1 MVKQAKNVT
10 SSLPQKGALRASLL
24 RCALGGLLL
33 VFLAVANVL
42 WGSLDIPIAD
52 VWRILLGKEPAGHHA
67 WSFIIWQGRVP
78 QMLTALLTGA
88 SLGTCGL
95 LLQTALRNPLAGPS
109 ILGIDSGAN
118 LGVAIVLLLLGGTAS
133 IGSLQLGGH
142 LLVVV
147 AAMMGALSIMALL
160 MMLSRILRSQ
170 VMLLI
175 TGVVISYVTGS
186 IIQLLNY
193 SATEQG
199 VFSFVIW
206 GMGNFASVG
215 IERLPV
221 FCLLSLVGL
230 VLALLLIKPLD
241 ALLLGD
247 RYAENLGVRIG
258 YVRQMLLLVTGLL
271 TATTTAF
278 CGPISFIGLA
288 VPHLA
293 RLSIGTSSHRILM
306 PATML
311 IGANLA
317 LACNLLST
325 LPRDGSIIPISVIT
339 PLIGAPVVLHVILK
353 NKNN

>member
-1 MVKQAKNVT
+1 MFNGQWSMVRQMAKYK
-10 SSLPQKGALRASLL
+10 LKAL
-24 RCALGGLLL
+24 ALAM
-33 VFLAVANVL
+33 VFLSVANVL
-42 WGSLDIPIAD
+42 WGSLDIPVKD
-52 VWRILLGKEPAGHHA
+52 VWQILCGNEIEGHPA
-67 WSFIIWQGRVP
+67 WSIIVLQGRVP
-78 QMLTALLTGA
+78 QMLTALLTGTA
-88 SLGTCGL
+88 LGTCGL
-95 LLQTALRNPLAGPS
+95 LLQTAFRNPLAGPS

-118 LGVAIVLLLLGGTAS
+118 LGVAIVLLLLGGSAS
-133 IGSLQLGGH
+133 IGSLALGGH

-147 AAMMGALSIMALL
+147 AAMVGALSIMALL
-160 MMLSRILRSQ
+160 MILSRLLRSQ

-175 TGVVISYVTGS
+175 TGVIISYVTGS

-221 FCLLSLVGL
+221 FCALSCIGL
-230 VLALLLIKPLD
+230 FLALLLIKPLD

-247 RYAENLGVRIG
+247 RYAENLGIKIG
-258 YVRQMLLLVTGLL
+258 RVRQMLLLVTGLL

-293 RLSIGTSSHRILM
+293 RLTLGTSYHRMLM

-311 IGANLA
+311 IGADLA
-317 LACNLLST
+317 LVCNLLST
-325 LPRDGSIIPISVIT
+325 LPRDGSLIPISVIT

-353 NKNN
+353 QRN

>member
-1 MVKQAKNVT
+1 MKDKYK
-10 SSLPQKGALRASLL
+10 LKL
-24 RCALGGLLL
+24 
-33 VFLAVANVL
+33 LAVAMVLLSIANVL
-42 WGSLDIPIAD
+42 WGSLDIPVKD
-52 VWRILLGKEPAGHHA
+52 VWQILCGKEIDGHPA
-67 WSFIIWQGRVP
+67 WSIIVLQGRIP
-78 QMLTALLTGA
+78 QMLTALFTGTA
-88 SLGTCGL
+88 LGTCGL
-95 LLQTALRNPLAGPS
+95 LLQTAFRNPLAGPS
-109 ILGIDSGAN
+109 ILGIDAGAN
-118 LGVAIVLLLLGGTAS
+118 LGVAIVLLLLSGTAT
-133 IGSLQLGGH
+133 IGSLTIGGH
-142 LLVVV
+142 LLVVT
-147 AAMMGALSIMALL
+147 AAMIGALAIMALL
-160 MMLSRILRSQ
+160 MLLSRLLRSQ

-175 TGVVISYVTGS
+175 TGVIISYVTSS

-199 VFSFVIW
+199 VHSFVIW

-221 FCLLSLVGL
+221 FLVLSAIGLL
-230 VLALLLIKPLD
+230 LALLLIKPLD

-247 RYAENLGVRIG
+247 RYAENLGIRIG
-258 YVRQMLLLVTGLL
+258 RVRQMLLLVTGLL

-278 CGPISFIGLA
+278 CGPIAFIGLA

-293 RLSIGTSSHRILM
+293 RLSLGTAWHKTLM

-317 LACNLLST
+317 LVCNLLST

-353 NKNN
+353 QKS

>member
-1 MVKQAKNVT
+1 MTNKTNAMKVRT
-10 SSLPQKGALRASLL
+10 SF
-24 RCALGGLLL
+24 LLL
-33 VFLAVANVL
+33 GILMVLLSIANVL
-42 WGSLDIPIAD
+42 WGSLHIPAGD
-52 VWRILLGKEPAGHHA
+52 VWQILCGNDVEGHPA
-67 WSFIIWQGRVP
+67 WPVIVLQGRVP
-78 QMLTALLTGA
+78 QTVTALLTGSA
-88 SLGTCGL
+88 LGTCGL
-95 LLQTALRNPLAGPS
+95 LLQTAFRNPLAGPS

-118 LGVAIVLLLLGGTAS
+118 LGVAVVLLLLGGTAS
-133 IGSLQLGGH
+133 FGSLTVSGH
-142 LLVVV
+142 LLVVT
-147 AAMMGALSIMALL
+147 AAMAGALSIMALL
-160 MMLSRILRSQ
+160 MILSRVLRSG

-175 TGVVISYVTGS
+175 TGVIISYVTGS

-199 VFSFVIW
+199 VHNFVIW

-221 FCLLSLVGL
+221 FCALSGAGLL
-230 VLALLLIKPLD
+230 LALLLVKPLD

-247 RYAENLGVRIG
+247 RYAENLGIRISR
-258 YVRQMLLLVTGLL
+258 VRQMLLLVTGLL

-293 RLSIGTSSHRILM
+293 RLALGTSYHRTLL

-311 IGANLA
+311 IGADLA
-317 LACNLLST
+317 LVCNLIST
-325 LPRDGSIIPISVIT
+325 LPRDGSLIPISVIT

-353 NKNN
+353 SNRI

>member
-1 MVKQAKNVT
+1 MKDKYKLKLLTVLMV
-10 SSLPQKGALRASLL
+10 LL
-24 RCALGGLLL
+24 SI
-33 VFLAVANVL
+33 ANVL
-42 WGSLDIPIAD
+42 WGSLDIPVGD
-52 VWRILLGKEPAGHHA
+52 VWQILCGNEVEGHPA
-67 WSFIIWQGRVP
+67 WSIIVLQGRVP
-78 QMLTALLTGA
+78 QMVTAMLTGTA
-88 SLGTCGL
+88 LGTCGL
-95 LLQTALRNPLAGPS
+95 LLQTAFRNPLAGPS

-133 IGSLQLGGH
+133 IGNLALGGH
-142 LLVVV
+142 LLVVI
-147 AAMMGALSIMALL
+147 AAMVGALAIMALL
-160 MMLSRILRSQ
+160 MILSKLLRSQ

-175 TGVVISYVTGS
+175 TGVIISYVTGS

-199 VFSFVIW
+199 VHSFVIW

-221 FCLLSLVGL
+221 FCALSFLGLL
-230 VLALLLIKPLD
+230 LATLLIKPLD

-258 YVRQMLLLVTGLL
+258 RIRQMLLIVTGLL

-293 RLSIGTSSHRILM
+293 RLALGTSYHRTLM

-353 NKNN
+353 QKNN

>member
-1 MVKQAKNVT
+1 MV
-10 SSLPQKGALRASLL
+10 LL
-24 RCALGGLLL
+24 SI
-33 VFLAVANVL
+33 ANVL
-42 WGSLDIPIAD
+42 WGSLDIPVKD
-52 VWRILLGKEPAGHHA
+52 VWQILCGNEVEGHPA
-67 WSFIIWQGRVP
+67 WSIIILQGRIP
-78 QMLTALLTGA
+78 QMLTALLTGTA
-88 SLGTCGL
+88 LGTCGL
-95 LLQTALRNPLAGPS
+95 LLQTAFRNPLAGPS

-133 IGSLQLGGH
+133 IGSLALGGH

-147 AAMMGALSIMALL
+147 AAMVGALSIMALL
-160 MMLSRILRSQ
+160 MILSRLLRSQ

-175 TGVVISYVTGS
+175 TGVIISYVTGS

-221 FCLLSLVGL
+221 FCVLSFVGL
-230 VLALLLIKPLD
+230 FLALLLIKPLD

-247 RYAENLGVRIG
+247 RYAENLGIRIG
-258 YVRQMLLLVTGLL
+258 RVRQMLLLVTGLL

-293 RLSIGTSSHRILM
+293 RLTLGTSYHQTLM

-317 LACNLLST
+317 LLCNLLST
-325 LPRDGSIIPISVIT
+325 LPRDGSLIPISVIT
-339 PLIGAPVVLHVILK
+339 PLIGAPVVLHVILRQK
-353 NKNN
+353 SN

>member
-1 MVKQAKNVT
+1 MKAEYKLKLLAVAMV
-10 SSLPQKGALRASLL
+10 LL
-24 RCALGGLLL
+24 S
-33 VFLAVANVL
+33 VANVL
-42 WGSLDIPIAD
+42 WGSLDIPVSD
-52 VWRILLGKEPAGHHA
+52 VWRILCGGEVEGHPA
-67 WSFIIWQGRVP
+67 WSIIVLQGRIP
-78 QMLTALLTGA
+78 QMLTALLTGTA
-88 SLGTCGL
+88 LGTCGL
-95 LLQTALRNPLAGPS
+95 LLQTAFRNPLAGPS

-133 IGSLQLGGH
+133 IGSLTLGGH

-147 AAMMGALSIMALL
+147 AAMVGALAIMALL
-160 MMLSRILRSQ
+160 MILSRLLRSQ

-175 TGVVISYVTGS
+175 TGVIISYVTGS

-199 VFSFVIW
+199 VHSFVIW

-221 FCLLSLVGL
+221 FCALSCLGL
-230 VLALLLIKPLD
+230 FLALLLIKPLD

-247 RYAENLGVRIG
+247 HYAENLGIRIG
-258 YVRQMLLLVTGLL
+258 RVRQMLLLVTGLL

-293 RLSIGTSSHRILM
+293 RLTLGTSYHRTLM

-311 IGANLA
+311 VGANLA

-353 NKNN
+353 QKNN

>member
-1 MVKQAKNVT
+1 MKPKYRLKLLALAMV
-10 SSLPQKGALRASLL
+10 LL
-24 RCALGGLLL
+24 S
-33 VFLAVANVL
+33 VANVL
-42 WGSLDIPIAD
+42 WGSLDIPVRD
-52 VWRILLGKEPAGHHA
+52 VWSILCGEEVKGHPA
-67 WSFIIWQGRVP
+67 WSIIVLQGRVP
-78 QMLTALLTGA
+78 QMLTALLTGTA
-88 SLGTCGL
+88 LGTCGL
-95 LLQTALRNPLAGPS
+95 LLQTAFRNPLAGPS

-133 IGSLQLGGH
+133 IGSLSLSGH

-147 AAMMGALSIMALL
+147 AAMVGALSIMALL
-160 MMLSRILRSQ
+160 MVLSRLLRSQ

-175 TGVVISYVTGS
+175 TGVIISYVTGS

-221 FCLLSLVGL
+221 FCTLSCLGL
-230 VLALLLIKPLD
+230 FLALLLIKPLD

-247 RYAENLGVRIG
+247 RYAENLGIKIG
-258 YVRQMLLLVTGLL
+258 RVRQMLLLVTGLL

-293 RLSIGTSSHRILM
+293 RLSLGTSYHRVLM

-317 LACNLLST
+317 LICNLLST

-339 PLIGAPVVLHVILK
+339 PLIGAPVILHVILRVK
-353 NKNN
+353 N

>member
-1 MVKQAKNVT
+1 MKDKYK
-10 SSLPQKGALRASLL
+10 LKLL
-24 RCALGGLLL
+24 TVVLVLLS
-33 VFLAVANVL
+33 VANVL
-42 WGSLDIPIAD
+42 WGSLHIPIGD
-52 VWRILLGKEPAGHHA
+52 VWRILCGGEVEGHPA
-67 WSFIIWQGRVP
+67 WSIIVLQGRVP
-78 QMLTALLTGA
+78 QMLTALFTGSA
-88 SLGTCGL
+88 LGTCGL
-95 LLQTALRNPLAGPS
+95 LLQTAFRNPLAGPS

-133 IGSLQLGGH
+133 IGSLALGGH

-147 AAMMGALSIMALL
+147 AAMVGALAIMALL
-160 MMLSRILRSQ
+160 MILSKLLRSQ

-175 TGVVISYVTGS
+175 TGVIISYVTGS

-206 GMGNFASVG
+206 GMGNFSSVG
-215 IERLPV
+215 VERLPV
-221 FCLLSLVGL
+221 FCILSCVGL
-230 VLALLLIKPLD
+230 LLALLLIKPLD

-247 RYAENLGVRIG
+247 RYAENLGIRIG
-258 YVRQMLLLVTGLL
+258 RMRQMLLLVTGIL

-293 RLSIGTSSHRILM
+293 RLSLGTAWHRTLM

-325 LPRDGSIIPISVIT
+325 IPRDGSIIPISVIT

-353 NKNN
+353 QKNS

>member
-1 MVKQAKNVT
+1 MAKYKLKALALLMV
-10 SSLPQKGALRASLL
+10 LL
-24 RCALGGLLL
+24 SI
-33 VFLAVANVL
+33 ANVL
-42 WGSLDIPIAD
+42 WGSLDIPIKD
-52 VWRILLGKEPAGHHA
+52 VWQILCGNEVEGHPA
-67 WSFIIWQGRVP
+67 WSIIVLQGRVP
-78 QMLTALLTGA
+78 QMLTALLTGTA
-88 SLGTCGL
+88 LGTCGL
-95 LLQTALRNPLAGPS
+95 LLQTAFRNPLAGPS

-118 LGVAIVLLLLGGTAS
+118 LAVAIVLLLLGGTAS
-133 IGSLQLGGH
+133 IGNLTLGGH

-147 AAMMGALSIMALL
+147 AAMIGALAIMALL
-160 MMLSRILRSQ
+160 MVLSKLLRSQ

-175 TGVVISYVTGS
+175 TGVIISYVTGS

-199 VFSFVIW
+199 VHSFVIW

-221 FCLLSLVGL
+221 FCALSCLGL
-230 VLALLLIKPLD
+230 FLALLLIKPLD

-247 RYAENLGVRIG
+247 RYAENLGIRIG
-258 YVRQMLLLVTGLL
+258 RVRQMLLLVTGLL

-293 RLSIGTSSHRILM
+293 RLTLGTSYHRTLM

-339 PLIGAPVVLHVILK
+339 PLIGAPVVLHVILRQK
-353 NKNN
+353 SN

>member
-1 MVKQAKNVT
+1 MKDKYK
-10 SSLPQKGALRASLL
+10 LKL
-24 RCALGGLLL
+24 
-33 VFLAVANVL
+33 LAVLMVLLSIANVL
-42 WGSLDIPIAD
+42 WGSLDIPIKD
-52 VWRILLGKEPAGHHA
+52 VWQILCGNEIEGHPA
-67 WSFIIWQGRVP
+67 WSIIVLQGRVP
-78 QMLTALLTGA
+78 QMLTALLTGTA
-88 SLGTCGL
+88 LGTCGL
-95 LLQTALRNPLAGPS
+95 LLQTAFRNPLAGPS

-133 IGSLQLGGH
+133 IGSLTIGGH

-147 AAMMGALSIMALL
+147 AAMVGALTIMALL
-160 MMLSRILRSQ
+160 MLLSRLLRSQ

-175 TGVVISYVTGS
+175 TGVIISYVTGS
-186 IIQLLNY
+186 VIQLLNY

-199 VFSFVIW
+199 VHSLVIW

-215 IERLPV
+215 IERLPI
-221 FCLLSLVGL
+221 FCTLSCIGLL
-230 VLALLLIKPLD
+230 LALLLIKPLD

-247 RYAENLGVRIG
+247 RYAENLGIRIG
-258 YVRQMLLLVTGLL
+258 RVRQMLLLVTGLL

-293 RLSIGTSSHRILM
+293 RLTLGTSYHRMLM

-311 IGANLA
+311 IGANLT

-353 NKNN
+353 NKAS

>member
-1 MVKQAKNVT
+1 MT
-10 SSLPQKGALRASLL
+10 PHPKGEAGR
-24 RCALGGLLL
+24 GPLLL
-33 VFLAVANVL
+33 LSVALVILAIANVL
-42 WGSLDIPIAD
+42 WGSLDIPVSE
-52 VWRILLGKEPAGHHA
+52 VWHIVCGGEVAEHPA
-67 WSFIIWQGRVP
+67 WSIIVLQGRVP

-88 SLGTCGL
+88 ALGTCGL
-95 LLQTALRNPLAGPS
+95 LLQTAFRNPLAGPS
-109 ILGIDSGAN
+109 ILGIDAGAN
-118 LGVAIVLLLLGGTAS
+118 LGVAIVLLLLSGTAS
-133 IGSLQLGGH
+133 IGSLTIGGH

-147 AAMMGALSIMALL
+147 AAMCGALAIMSLL
-160 MMLSRILRSQ
+160 MILSKVLRSQ

-175 TGVVISYVTGS
+175 TGVIISYVTSS

-199 VFSFVIW
+199 VHSFVIW

-215 IERLPV
+215 IERIPV
-221 FCLLSLVGL
+221 FCVLSGIGLL
-230 VLALLLIKPLD
+230 LALLLVKPLD

-247 RYAENLGVRIG
+247 RYAENLGIRIG
-258 YVRQMLLLVTGLL
+258 RMRQLLLLVTGLL

-293 RLSIGTSSHRILM
+293 RLTLGTAWHRTLL

-317 LACNLLST
+317 LVCNLLST

-339 PLIGAPVVLHVILK
+339 PLIGAPVILHVILK
-353 NKNN
+353 QKN

>member
-1 MVKQAKNVT
+1 MKDKYKLKLLTVLMV
-10 SSLPQKGALRASLL
+10 LL
-24 RCALGGLLL
+24 SI
-33 VFLAVANVL
+33 ANVL
-42 WGSLDIPIAD
+42 WGSLDIPVKD
-52 VWRILLGKEPAGHHA
+52 VWQILCGNEIEGHPA
-67 WSFIIWQGRVP
+67 WSIIVMQGRVP
-78 QMLTALLTGA
+78 QMLTALLTGTA
-88 SLGTCGL
+88 LGTCGL
-95 LLQTALRNPLAGPS
+95 LLQTAFRNPLAGPS

-133 IGSLQLGGH
+133 IGSLTIGGH
-142 LLVVV
+142 LLVVI
-147 AAMMGALSIMALL
+147 AAMVGALTIMALL
-160 MMLSRILRSQ
+160 MLLSRLLRSQ

-175 TGVVISYVTGS
+175 TGVIISYVTGS
-186 IIQLLNY
+186 VIQLLNY

-199 VFSFVIW
+199 VHSFVIW

-215 IERLPV
+215 IERLPI
-221 FCLLSLVGL
+221 FCTLSCIGLL
-230 VLALLLIKPLD
+230 LALLLIKPLD

-247 RYAENLGVRIG
+247 RYAENLGIRIG
-258 YVRQMLLLVTGLL
+258 RVRQMLLLVTGLL

-293 RLSIGTSSHRILM
+293 RLTLGTSYHRMLM

-353 NKNN
+353 NKAS

>member
-1 MVKQAKNVT
+1 MKDKYKLKLLTVLMV
-10 SSLPQKGALRASLL
+10 LL
-24 RCALGGLLL
+24 SI
-33 VFLAVANVL
+33 ANVL
-42 WGSLDIPIAD
+42 WGSLDIPVKD
-52 VWRILLGKEPAGHHA
+52 VWQILCGNEVEGHPA
-67 WSFIIWQGRVP
+67 WSIIILQGRIP
-78 QMLTALLTGA
+78 QMLTALLTGTT
-88 SLGTCGL
+88 LGTCGL
-95 LLQTALRNPLAGPS
+95 LLQTAFRNPLAGPS

-133 IGSLQLGGH
+133 IGSLALGGH

-147 AAMMGALSIMALL
+147 AAMVGALSIMALL
-160 MMLSRILRSQ
+160 MILSRLLRSQ

-175 TGVVISYVTGS
+175 TGVIISYVTGS

-206 GMGNFASVG
+206 GMGNVASVG

-221 FCLLSLVGL
+221 FCVLSFVGL
-230 VLALLLIKPLD
+230 FLALLLIKPLD

-247 RYAENLGVRIG
+247 RYAENLGIRIG
-258 YVRQMLLLVTGLL
+258 RVRQMLLLVTGLL

-293 RLSIGTSSHRILM
+293 RLTLGTSYHRTLM

-317 LACNLLST
+317 LLCNLLST
-325 LPRDGSIIPISVIT
+325 LPRDGSLIPISVIT
-339 PLIGAPVVLHVILK
+339 PLIGAPVVLHVILRQK
-353 NKNN
+353 SN

>member
-1 MVKQAKNVT
+1 MKD
-10 SSLPQKGALRASLL
+10 RA
-24 RCALGGLLL
+24 LL
-33 VFLAVANVL
+33 VLLAIALVLLAIANVL
-42 WGSLDIPIAD
+42 WGSLNIPVDD
-52 VWRILLGKEPAGHHA
+52 VWQILCGGEVEEHPA
-67 WSFIIWQGRVP
+67 WSIIILQGRVP
-78 QMLTALLTGA
+78 QMLTALLTGTA
-88 SLGTCGL
+88 LGTCGL
-95 LLQTALRNPLAGPS
+95 LLQTAFRNPLAGPS

-133 IGSLQLGGH
+133 IGNLALGGH
-142 LLVVV
+142 LLVVI
-147 AAMMGALSIMALL
+147 AAMLGALAIMALL
-160 MMLSRILRSQ
+160 MILSRLLRSQ

-175 TGVVISYVTGS
+175 TGVIISYVTGS

-215 IERLPV
+215 IERLPI
-221 FCLLSLVGL
+221 FCALACIGLL
-230 VLALLLIKPLD
+230 LALLLVKPLD

-247 RYAENLGVRIG
+247 RYAENLGIKIG
-258 YVRQMLLLVTGLL
+258 RMRQMLLLVTGLL

-293 RLSIGTSSHRILM
+293 RLTLGTAWHRTLL

-311 IGANLA
+311 IGANLT
-317 LACNLLST
+317 LVCNLLST
-325 LPRDGSIIPISVIT
+325 LPRDGNIIPISVIT
-339 PLIGAPVVLHVILK
+339 PLIGAPVILHVILRQVRS
-353 NKNN
+353 

>member
-1 MVKQAKNVT
+1 MNCKR
-10 SSLPQKGALRASLL
+10 L
-24 RCALGGLLL
+24 C
-33 VFLAVANVL
+33 FLASCLVLLAIANVL
-42 WGSLDIPIAD
+42 WGSLDIPVGD
-52 VWRILLGKEPAGHHA
+52 VWRILRGDEIEGHRA
-67 WSFIIWQGRVP
+67 WSIIVLQGRVP
-78 QMLTALLTGA
+78 QMVTALLTGTA
-88 SLGTCGL
+88 LGTCGL
-95 LLQTALRNPLAGPS
+95 LLQTAFRNPLAGPS

-118 LGVAIVLLLLGGTAS
+118 LGVAIVLLLLGGTVS
-133 IGSLQLGGH
+133 IGNLTLGGH
-142 LLVVV
+142 LLVIT
-147 AAMMGALSIMALL
+147 AAMAGALGIMALL
-160 MMLSRILRSQ
+160 MLLSRLLRSQ

-175 TGVVISYVTGS
+175 TGVIISYVTGS

-215 IERLPV
+215 VERMPI
-221 FCLLSLVGL
+221 FCALSCLGLL
-230 VLALLLIKPLD
+230 LALLLIKPLD

-247 RYAENLGVRIG
+247 RYAENLGIRIG
-258 YVRQMLLLVTGLL
+258 RVRQMLLLVTGLL

-293 RLSIGTSSHRILM
+293 RLALGTSYHRTLM

-317 LACNLLST
+317 LACNLISA
-325 LPRDGSIIPISVIT
+325 LPRDGSLIPISVIT

-353 NKNN
+353 SNKT

>member
-1 MVKQAKNVT
+1 MAKYK
-10 SSLPQKGALRASLL
+10 LK
-24 RCALGGLLL
+24 
-33 VFLAVANVL
+33 FLAIALILLSIANVL
-42 WGSLDIPIAD
+42 WGSLDIPVKD
-52 VWRILLGKEPAGHHA
+52 VWQILCGKEIEGHPA
-67 WSFIIWQGRVP
+67 WSIIVLQGRIP
-78 QMLTALLTGA
+78 QMLTALFTGTA
-88 SLGTCGL
+88 LGTCGL
-95 LLQTALRNPLAGPS
+95 LLQTAFRNPLAGPS
-109 ILGIDSGAN
+109 ILGIDAGAN
-118 LGVAIVLLLLGGTAS
+118 LGVAIVLLLLSGTAT
-133 IGSLQLGGH
+133 IGSLTIGGH
-142 LLVVV
+142 LLVVT
-147 AAMMGALSIMALL
+147 AAMIGALAIMALL
-160 MMLSRILRSQ
+160 MLLSKMLRSQ

-175 TGVVISYVTGS
+175 TGVIISYVTSS

-199 VFSFVIW
+199 VHSFVIW

-221 FCLLSLVGL
+221 FLVLSVIGLL
-230 VLALLLIKPLD
+230 LALLLIKPLD

-247 RYAENLGVRIG
+247 KYAENLGIRIG
-258 YVRQMLLLVTGLL
+258 RVRQMLLLVTGLL

-278 CGPISFIGLA
+278 CGPIAFIGLA

-293 RLSIGTSSHRILM
+293 RLTLGTAWHRTLM

-317 LACNLLST
+317 LVCNLLST

-353 NKNN
+353 QKNN

>member
-1 MVKQAKNVT
+1 MKDKYK
-10 SSLPQKGALRASLL
+10 LKL
-24 RCALGGLLL
+24 
-33 VFLAVANVL
+33 LAVLMVLFSIANVL
-42 WGSLDIPIAD
+42 WGSLDIPIKD
-52 VWRILLGKEPAGHHA
+52 VWQILCGNEIEGHPA
-67 WSFIIWQGRVP
+67 WSIIVLQGRVP
-78 QMLTALLTGA
+78 QMLTALLTGTA
-88 SLGTCGL
+88 LGTCGL
-95 LLQTALRNPLAGPS
+95 LLQTAFRNPLAGPS

-133 IGSLQLGGH
+133 IGSLTIGGH

-147 AAMMGALSIMALL
+147 AAMVGALTIMALL
-160 MMLSRILRSQ
+160 MLLSRLLRSQ

-175 TGVVISYVTGS
+175 TGVIISYVTGS
-186 IIQLLNY
+186 VIQLLNY

-199 VFSFVIW
+199 VHSFVIW

-215 IERLPV
+215 IERLPI
-221 FCLLSLVGL
+221 FCTLSCIGLL
-230 VLALLLIKPLD
+230 LALLLIKPLD

-247 RYAENLGVRIG
+247 RYAENLGIRIG
-258 YVRQMLLLVTGLL
+258 RVRQMLLLVTGLL

-293 RLSIGTSSHRILM
+293 RLTLGTSYHRMLM

-353 NKNN
+353 NKAS

>member
-1 MVKQAKNVT
+1 MKDHA
-10 SSLPQKGALRASLL
+10 
-24 RCALGGLLL
+24 LL
-33 VFLAVANVL
+33 VLLAIALVLLAIANVL
-42 WGSLDIPIAD
+42 WGSLDIPVRD
-52 VWRILLGKEPAGHHA
+52 VWSILCGEEVEGHPA
-67 WSFIIWQGRVP
+67 WSIIVLQGRVP
-78 QMLTALLTGA
+78 QMLTALLTGTA
-88 SLGTCGL
+88 LGTCGL
-95 LLQTALRNPLAGPS
+95 LLQTAFRNPLAGPS

-133 IGSLQLGGH
+133 IGSLTLSGH
-142 LLVVV
+142 FLVVV
-147 AAMMGALSIMALL
+147 AAMVGALSIMALL
-160 MMLSRILRSQ
+160 MVLSRLLRSQ

-175 TGVVISYVTGS
+175 TGVIISYVTGS

-221 FCLLSLVGL
+221 FCTLSCLGL
-230 VLALLLIKPLD
+230 FLALLLIKPLD

-247 RYAENLGVRIG
+247 RYAENLGIKIG
-258 YVRQMLLLVTGLL
+258 RVRQMLLLVTGLL

-293 RLSIGTSSHRILM
+293 RLSLGTSYHRVLM

-317 LACNLLST
+317 LICNLLST

-339 PLIGAPVVLHVILK
+339 PLIGAPVILHVILRVK
-353 NKNN
+353 N

>member
-1 MVKQAKNVT
+1 MKDKYKLKLLTV
-10 SSLPQKGALRASLL
+10 ALVVLS
-24 RCALGGLLL
+24 
-33 VFLAVANVL
+33 VANVL
-42 WGSLDIPIAD
+42 WGSLNIPVGD
-52 VWRILLGKEPAGHHA
+52 VWRILCGGEVEGHPA
-67 WSFIIWQGRVP
+67 WSYIILQGRVP
-78 QMLTALLTGA
+78 QMLTALLTGSA
-88 SLGTCGL
+88 LGTCGL
-95 LLQTALRNPLAGPS
+95 LLQTAFRNPLAGPS

-133 IGSLQLGGH
+133 IGSLALGGH

-147 AAMMGALSIMALL
+147 AAMVGALSIMALL
-160 MMLSRILRSQ
+160 MILSRMLRSQ

-175 TGVVISYVTGS
+175 TGVIISYVTGS

-206 GMGNFASVG
+206 GMGNFSSVG

-221 FCLLSLVGL
+221 FFILSCMGLL
-230 VLALLLIKPLD
+230 LALLLIKPLD

-247 RYAENLGVRIG
+247 RYAENLGIKIG
-258 YVRQMLLLVTGLL
+258 HVRQMLLLVTGLL

-293 RLSIGTSSHRILM
+293 RLALGTSYHRVLM

-353 NKNN
+353 QKN

>member
-1 MVKQAKNVT
+1 MKPKYRLKLLALAMV
-10 SSLPQKGALRASLL
+10 LL
-24 RCALGGLLL
+24 S
-33 VFLAVANVL
+33 VANVL
-42 WGSLDIPIAD
+42 WGSLDIPVRD
-52 VWRILLGKEPAGHHA
+52 VWSILCGEEVEGHPA
-67 WSFIIWQGRVP
+67 WSIIVLQGRVP
-78 QMLTALLTGA
+78 QMLTALLTGTA
-88 SLGTCGL
+88 LGTCGL
-95 LLQTALRNPLAGPS
+95 LLQTAFRNPLAGPS

-133 IGSLQLGGH
+133 IGSLTLSGH
-142 LLVVV
+142 FLVVV
-147 AAMMGALSIMALL
+147 AAMVGALSIMALL
-160 MMLSRILRSQ
+160 MVLSRLLRSQ

-175 TGVVISYVTGS
+175 TGVIISYVTGS

-221 FCLLSLVGL
+221 FCTLSCLGL
-230 VLALLLIKPLD
+230 FLALLLIKPLD

-247 RYAENLGVRIG
+247 RYAENLGIKIG
-258 YVRQMLLLVTGLL
+258 RVRQMLLLVTGLL

-293 RLSIGTSSHRILM
+293 RLSLGTSYHRVLM

-317 LACNLLST
+317 LICNLLST

-339 PLIGAPVVLHVILK
+339 PLIGAPVILHVILRVK
-353 NKNN
+353 N

>member
-1 MVKQAKNVT
+1 MKDKYKLKLLAILMV
-10 SSLPQKGALRASLL
+10 LL
-24 RCALGGLLL
+24 SI
-33 VFLAVANVL
+33 ANVL
-42 WGSLDIPIAD
+42 WGSLDIPIKD
-52 VWRILLGKEPAGHHA
+52 VWQILCGNEIEGHPA
-67 WSFIIWQGRVP
+67 WSIIVLQGRVP
-78 QMLTALLTGA
+78 QMLTALLTGTA
-88 SLGTCGL
+88 LGTCGL
-95 LLQTALRNPLAGPS
+95 LLQTAFRNPLAGPS

-118 LGVAIVLLLLGGTAS
+118 LGVAIVLLLLGGTTS
-133 IGSLQLGGH
+133 IGSLTISGH

-147 AAMMGALSIMALL
+147 AAMVGALTIMALL
-160 MMLSRILRSQ
+160 MLLSRLLRSQ

-175 TGVVISYVTGS
+175 TGVIISYVTGS
-186 IIQLLNY
+186 VIQLLNY

-199 VFSFVIW
+199 VHSFVIW

-215 IERLPV
+215 IERLPI
-221 FCLLSLVGL
+221 FCTLSCIGLL
-230 VLALLLIKPLD
+230 LALLLIKPLD

-247 RYAENLGVRIG
+247 RYAENLGISIG
-258 YVRQMLLLVTGLL
+258 RVRQMLLLVTGLL

-293 RLSIGTSSHRILM
+293 RLTLGTSYHRTLM

-353 NKNN
+353 NKAS

>member
-1 MVKQAKNVT
+1 MKDKYK
-10 SSLPQKGALRASLL
+10 LKL
-24 RCALGGLLL
+24 
-33 VFLAVANVL
+33 LAVLMVLLSIANVL
-42 WGSLDIPIAD
+42 WGSLDIPIKD
-52 VWRILLGKEPAGHHA
+52 VWQILCGNEIEGHPA
-67 WSFIIWQGRVP
+67 WSIIVLQGRVP
-78 QMLTALLTGA
+78 QMLTALLTGTA
-88 SLGTCGL
+88 LGTCGL
-95 LLQTALRNPLAGPS
+95 LLQTAFRNPLAGPS

-133 IGSLQLGGH
+133 IGSLTIGGH

-147 AAMMGALSIMALL
+147 AAMVGALTIMALL
-160 MMLSRILRSQ
+160 MLLSRLLRSQ

-175 TGVVISYVTGS
+175 TGVIISYVTGS
-186 IIQLLNY
+186 VIQLLNY

-199 VFSFVIW
+199 VHSFVIW

-215 IERLPV
+215 IERLPI
-221 FCLLSLVGL
+221 FCTLSCIGLL
-230 VLALLLIKPLD
+230 LALLLIKPLD

-247 RYAENLGVRIG
+247 RYAENLGISIG
-258 YVRQMLLLVTGLL
+258 RVRQMLLLVTGLL

-293 RLSIGTSSHRILM
+293 RLTLGTSYHRMLM

-311 IGANLA
+311 IGANLT

-353 NKNN
+353 NKAS